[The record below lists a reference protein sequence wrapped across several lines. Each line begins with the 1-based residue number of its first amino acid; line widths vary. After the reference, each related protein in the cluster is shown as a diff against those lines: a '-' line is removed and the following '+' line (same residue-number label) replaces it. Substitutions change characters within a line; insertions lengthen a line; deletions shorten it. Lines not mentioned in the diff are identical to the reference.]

1 MLKQPESSAEVHR
14 ILERYVHGCMNA
26 DGNLIREI
34 FHPEAQLF
42 GKFDGKTIT
51 FPIEAWIDRL
61 TGNPKP
67 ASDAKI
73 SEPPKD
79 GIEWSV
85 DHLIFDENI
94 AQATVVSRFLNV
106 WYRDHMTL
114 LQTEDGWK
122 IVNKTFTYEKV

>member
-1 MLKQPESSAEVHR
+1 MLKQPERSAEVHA
-14 ILERYVHGCMNA
+14 ILEKYVQGCMSA

-42 GKFDGKTIT
+42 GKFDGKTVT

-73 SEPPKD
+73 TEPPED
-79 GIEWSV
+79 GIEWIV
-85 DHLIFDENI
+85 DHLAFDENI

-122 IVNKTFTYEKV
+122 IVNKTFTYEKA